1 MDIKAIIETGIIIK
15 KLRNISNSWLNYVHN
30 LQRLRN
36 LYFMLLRI
44 KMLENHNFYKY
55 IIKQL
60 NNYQIYKGM
69 LENIWIKLNNNR

>member
-1 MDIKAIIETGIIIK
+1 MDIKVTIETGIIIK
-15 KLRNISNSWLNYVHN
+15 ILKNINNSWLSYAHN

-36 LYFMLLRI
+36 LYFMQIRI

-60 NNYQIYKGM
+60 NNYQICKEM